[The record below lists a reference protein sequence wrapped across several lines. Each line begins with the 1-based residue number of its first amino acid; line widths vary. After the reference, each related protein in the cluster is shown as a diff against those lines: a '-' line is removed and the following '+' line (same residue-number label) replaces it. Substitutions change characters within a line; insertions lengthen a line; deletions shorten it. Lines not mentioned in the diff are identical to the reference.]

1 MFIVNEENNKFD
13 RREVHRI
20 SKKNH
25 TKQGKVREIIKD
37 VTDLCVMY
45 ICGFDF
51 DSISLFS
58 RISQN
63 KTTPFCFF
71 FAFFYFT
78 EKRSIS

>member
-1 MFIVNEENNKFD
+1 MK
-13 RREVHRI
+13 RI
-20 SKKNH
+20 TNLIGVKYIAFLKKNH
-25 TKQGKVREIIKD
+25 TKQGEVREIIKD

-58 RISQN
+58 RILQN